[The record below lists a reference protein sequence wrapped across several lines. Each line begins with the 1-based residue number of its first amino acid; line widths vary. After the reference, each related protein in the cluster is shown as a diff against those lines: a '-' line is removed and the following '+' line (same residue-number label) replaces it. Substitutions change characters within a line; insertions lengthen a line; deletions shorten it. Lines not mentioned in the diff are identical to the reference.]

1 MKDIREYA
9 AKAAQEANTE
19 SEKEVYGFLAENGI
33 DFEVIRHEPMYTV
46 EDVEKNNAWPD
57 GVHVKNLFVRDTR
70 RDEYYLVLLTFDERL
85 DVKGYKEIV
94 GWTRKIAF
102 CGDDL
107 LQEYMGV
114 TTGACSLF
122 CMLEG
127 KKHGVTLVVS
137 EPISAAGPEEKIM
150 FHPNDNRATVIM
162 TVADMRKVIDAI
174 GCRVI
179 YVTREEADERNDD

>member
-1 MKDIREYA
+1 MKDINEYA
-9 AKAAQEANTE
+9 AKAIEEAKTE
-19 SEKEVYGFLAENGI
+19 YEKEVYRFLADNEI
-33 DFEVIRHEPMYTV
+33 DFEVFRHEPLYTV
-46 EDVEKNNAWPD
+46 EDVEKVNAWPD

-70 RDEYYLVLLTFDERL
+70 RNEYYLVLLTFEERL
-85 DVKGYKEIV
+85 DVKGYKDIV
-94 GWTRKIAF
+94 RWTRKIAF

-127 KKHGVTLVVS
+127 KKHDVTLVVS
-137 EPISAAGPEEKIM
+137 EPISKAGPEEKIM
-150 FHPNDNRATVIM
+150 FHPNDNRATVVM

-174 GCRVI
+174 GCKVVYVI
-179 YVTREEADERNDD
+179 PEEPQEN